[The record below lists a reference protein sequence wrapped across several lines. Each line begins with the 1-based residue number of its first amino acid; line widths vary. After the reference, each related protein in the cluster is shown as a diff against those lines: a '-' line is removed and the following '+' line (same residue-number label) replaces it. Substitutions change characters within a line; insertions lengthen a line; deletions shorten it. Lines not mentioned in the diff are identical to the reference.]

1 MPRPATISYED
12 FVAAARELGEG
23 GQRLTFAAVRIK
35 LGGGSYD
42 VLRRYID
49 RYAEE
54 QPRREAPLGVPE
66 AVRGGMQALYD
77 QAIAEATRQVR
88 AELDAEAQALAA
100 EREALQTEQADM
112 QQRIVQA
119 ETEARLLRQRVDEL
133 AAERADLHGRLDVE
147 RGRVLE
153 LEVALASTQGSL
165 ATERDV
171 RLAQTSAASAER
183 REQVERFTGDLERAQ
198 ARFEGLQQ
206 HALRQ
211 VDEFRT
217 KHVGV
222 VERLLDG
229 HTAGVALQL
238 VNALAVVAKLP
249 ERLIDPAA
257 DTTTAARFDRVAV
270 RIEAALEAST
280 RNVVEQAH
288 GAARHAAAA
297 AVLARSRRAERKVG
311 KVQGTGEGS

>member
-12 FVAAARELGEG
+12 FAAAARELGEG

-54 QPRREAPLGVPE
+54 QPSREAPPGVPE

-100 EREALQTEQADM
+100 EREALQIEQADM

-119 ETEARLLRQRVDEL
+119 ETAARLLRERVDEL

-147 RGRVLE
+147 RRRVLE
-153 LEVALASTQGSL
+153 LEVTLASTQGAL
-165 ATERDV
+165 ANERDV
-171 RLAQTSAASAER
+171 RLTQTSAGATER
-183 REQVERFTGDLERAQ
+183 RELVDRFTGDLERTQ

-211 VDEFRT
+211 VDEIRT
-217 KHVGV
+217 KHVV
-222 VERLLDG
+222 AVERLLDG
-229 HTAGVALQL
+229 HSAGVTQQL
-238 VNALAVVAKLP
+238 ASALAVVAKLP
-249 ERLIDPAA
+249 ERLIDPAK

-280 RNVVEQAH
+280 RSVVEQVH
-288 GAARHAAAA
+288 GAARQAATA

-311 KVQGTGEGS
+311 KEQGTGEGS

>member
-12 FVAAARELGEG
+12 FAAAARELGEG

-54 QPRREAPLGVPE
+54 QPSREAPLGVPE

-88 AELDAEAQALAA
+88 AELDAQAQALAA
-100 EREALQTEQADM
+100 EREALQIEQADM
-112 QQRIVQA
+112 QQRVVQA
-119 ETEARLLRQRVDEL
+119 ETEAKLLRQRVDEIK
-133 AAERADLHGRLDVE
+133 AEREQLHDRLDVE
-147 RGRVLE
+147 RRRVLE
-153 LEVALASTQGSL
+153 LEVTLASAQGAL
-165 ATERDV
+165 ATEREA
-171 RLAQTSAASAER
+171 RLTLTSAAATER
-183 REQVERFTGDLERAQ
+183 RELVERLTGDLERAQ
-198 ARFEGLQQ
+198 ARFGGLQQ

-211 VDEFRT
+211 VDEIRT
-217 KHVGV
+217 KHVGA

-229 HTAGVALQL
+229 HVASIAQQL
-238 VNALAVVAKLP
+238 ASALGVVAKLP

-257 DTTTAARFDRVAV
+257 DTTTAARFDTMAV
-270 RIEAALEAST
+270 RIEAAMEAST
-280 RNVVEQAH
+280 RNVVEQVH

-297 AVLARSRRAERKVG
+297 AALARSRRAERKVAKG
-311 KVQGTGEGS
+311 QGTEEGS